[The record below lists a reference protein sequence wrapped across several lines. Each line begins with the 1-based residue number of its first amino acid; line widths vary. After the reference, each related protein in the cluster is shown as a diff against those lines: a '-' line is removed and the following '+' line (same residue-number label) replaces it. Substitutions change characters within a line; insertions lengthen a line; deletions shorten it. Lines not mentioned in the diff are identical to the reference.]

1 MKFLIV
7 NGYPASRN
15 NYRLIEQFKQLIW
28 DITQQ
33 LKEVGDVEFEFAIA
47 DRHSVQ
53 EYLFEP
59 ETSLVRPEHGLKF
72 DALDIVFV
80 AASPNVRP
88 WHYRMRSII
97 TLIRMCLKTKKLLFM
112 TSFGA
117 QALAYLCA
125 SNIQNYIN
133 ITNGCGEGCKLVDF
147 PKYTNQALKNG
158 SDDFFLDSTTGD
170 LYYYSKQT
178 DEWIPKS
185 NVGIH
190 HRRDAMEYQ
199 SIGKFVVKSPT
210 YKPKQQMLSNQ
221 TEMTCIIKKQFLNHW
236 LFKNVSMEFT
246 IKQSNAW
253 DIHSITFVNPEKRF
267 QVLAENNVRGPLIL
281 QCENILALLFEIE
294 NKSRDQ
300 IHIVQNF
307 IENGIKTIRYSS
319 NYNQISITFEKY
331 FNTQKG
337 IKNIEIVFDKTVKKL
352 NQQQQDDSMKPKAIE
367 YRKLVNA
374 QIQEQEKEKMN
385 SIQAGFQNK
394 KQKQPEVV
402 SHNNIMQKN
411 YKVKRRKSFSF
422 KQKQL
427 MLLSQQVQNHEFLQE
442 NPNLDNFLCDS
453 QLKTSRHL
461 KMNTEPKLKS
471 RFKQDE
477 DYENDQK
484 TPKNQFNQ
492 IQVRKILHPS
502 LDEQFLGQKK
512 IWIPGFLNYKF
523 SDFQIG
529 LNSTRKASRPITDR
543 F

>member
-7 NGYPASRN
+7 NGYHASRN
-15 NYRLIEQFKQLIW
+15 NLRLIEQFKQLMW

-33 LKEVGDVEFEFAIA
+33 LKEVADIEFEFIIV

-59 ETSLVRPEHGLKF
+59 ETSFVRPEYGLKF
-72 DALDIVFV
+72 DALDMIFI

-88 WHYRMRSII
+88 WHHRMKSII

-133 ITNGCGEGCKLVDF
+133 ITNGYGEGCKLVDF

-170 LYYYSKQT
+170 LYFYSKQT

-221 TEMTCIIKKQFLNHW
+221 TEMTCIIKKQFLNYW
-236 LFKNVSMEFT
+236 LFKDVSMEFS
-246 IKQSNAW
+246 IKQSNSW
-253 DIHSITFVNPEKRF
+253 DIHSITFINPEKRF

-281 QCENILALLFEIE
+281 QCENILALLFEID
-294 NKSRDQ
+294 NKSKDQ
-300 IHIVQNF
+300 INIVQNF
-307 IENGIKTIRYSS
+307 IENAIKTIRYSS
-319 NYNQISITFEKY
+319 HYNQISITFEKY
-331 FNTQKG
+331 FNTQRG
-337 IKNIEIVFDKTVKKL
+337 IKNIEIIFDKAVKKL
-352 NQQQQDDSMKPKAIE
+352 NQFDDSMKPKGIE
-367 YRKLVNA
+367 YRKLINT
-374 QIQEQEKEKMN
+374 QIQEQEKEKERMHA
-385 SIQAGFQNK
+385 IQAGLLNR

-402 SHNNIMQKN
+402 SHNNIIQKN
-411 YKVKRRKSFSF
+411 YKVKRRKSFT
-422 KQKQL
+422 QKQNQL
-427 MLLSQQVQNHEFLQE
+427 MILSQQVQNHEFLQQ
-442 NPNLDNFLCDS
+442 NPNLDNFFYDQQFKS
-453 QLKTSRHL
+453 SRHI
-461 KMNTEPKLKS
+461 KMNTEPKLHP
-471 RFKQDE
+471 RIKQDE
-477 DYENDQK
+477 DFENDQK
-484 TPKNQFNQ
+484 NQNHQFNQ

-502 LDEQFLGQKK
+502 LEEQFLGQRK

-523 SDFQIG
+523 SDVQIG
-529 LNSTRKASRPITDR
+529 LNSARKVSRPLTDR

>member
-7 NGYPASRN
+7 NGYHASRN
-15 NYRLIEQFKQLIW
+15 NFKLIEQFKQLIW
-28 DITQQ
+28 DITQS
-33 LKEVGDVEFEFAIA
+33 LKEVADVEFEFVIV

-72 DALDIVFV
+72 DALDMIFI

-88 WHYRMRSII
+88 WHHRMRSII

-125 SNIQNYIN
+125 TNIQNYIN
-133 ITNGCGEGCKLVDF
+133 ITNGYGEGCKLVDF
-147 PKYTNQALKNG
+147 PKFTNQALKNG

-170 LYYYSKQT
+170 LYFYSKQT
-178 DEWIPKS
+178 DEWMPKS

-221 TEMTCIIKKQFLNHW
+221 TEMTCIIKKQFLNFW
-236 LFKNVSMEFT
+236 LFKDVQMEFS

-253 DIHSITFVNPEKRF
+253 DIHTITFVNPEKRF
-267 QVLAENNVRGPLIL
+267 SVLAENNFRGPLIL
-281 QCENILALLFEIE
+281 QCDNILALLFEIE

-300 IHIVQNF
+300 INIISNF

-319 NYNQISITFEKY
+319 HYNQISITFEKY

-337 IKNIEIVFDKTVKKL
+337 IKNIEIIFDKTVKKTNKL
-352 NQQQQDDSMKPKAIE
+352 DDSIKPKSIE
-367 YRKLVNA
+367 YRKLINA
-374 QIQEQEKEKMN
+374 QIQEQEREKLHA
-385 SIQAGFQNK
+385 IQAGLSNK
-394 KQKQPEVV
+394 INKQPETV

-411 YKVKRRKSFSF
+411 YKVKRRKSFSL
-422 KQKQL
+422 KQQQL
-427 MLLSQQVQNHEFLQE
+427 MMLSQQVQNHEFLQQ
-442 NPNLDNFLCDS
+442 NPNLNNLFNDQQQIKS
-453 QLKTSRHL
+453 SRHI
-461 KMNTEPKLKS
+461 KMNTEPKPQP
-471 RFKQDE
+471 RIKQD
-477 DYENDQK
+477 DDFDNDQK
-484 TPKNQFNQ
+484 AQKNQFNQ

-502 LDEQFLGQKK
+502 LDEQFLGQKR
-512 IWIPGFLNYKF
+512 IWIPGFLNYKLIDVQ
-523 SDFQIG
+523 SG
-529 LNSTRKASRPITDR
+529 LTSTRKGSRPLTDR